1 MSFQHSDLSTQEAL
15 ARAIVANPT
24 PLHSHRLRA
33 TAWTIAKQ
41 AFGQRVIQS
50 RLPRAP
56 HHPGGPDSPRAA

>member
-1 MSFQHSDLSTQEAL
+1 MSAPDLSTQKAF
-15 ARAIVANPT
+15 ARAIVANPV
-24 PLHSHRLRA
+24 PQHSAHLR
-33 TAWTIAKQ
+33 TEAWIIAKQ